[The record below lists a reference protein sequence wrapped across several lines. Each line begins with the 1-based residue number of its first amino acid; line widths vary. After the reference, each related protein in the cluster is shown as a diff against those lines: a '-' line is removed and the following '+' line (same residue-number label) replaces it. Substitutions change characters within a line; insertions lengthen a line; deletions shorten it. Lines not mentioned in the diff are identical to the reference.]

1 MVKSFLCGIMAIGL
15 FQQTRLPARDYF
27 VVGSNSMQR
36 VYYETSSNSSV
47 NHDGRLALDGDTATA
62 WISRKSDGP
71 QWLQIDYGSKRLISK
86 IVVYPGRKDNYRTV
100 RYLVLQFLYRGEW
113 FDFAEVPLLKKAL
126 FGRGESFLDRVE
138 IDVGGVDASTFRI
151 FFPAGSAIDG
161 YAAITEVETWLGSN
175 KIICFDPR
183 LNNLFLPIR
192 NAFLPESDA
201 HYPTAPRNYRGGVHA
216 GIDIYYHYTDESY
229 SPIAVN
235 FSTPVYAVSRG
246 RVIRADW
253 DHRVMSQE
261 EWRDQS
267 AYSQVHEPTFVKL
280 SFGGRQVWI
289 DHGNGIVTAY
299 NHLSK
304 IDKSIQAGREVGRGQ
319 RLGWAGNSGLWG
331 ETLGNQ
337 DGCHLHLEIWI
348 DGRYLG
354 YGMDV
359 ADIRKYFSWIFSV
372 SE

>member
-1 MVKSFLCGIMAIGL
+1 
-15 FQQTRLPARDYF
+15 
-27 VVGSNSMQR
+27 
-36 VYYETSSNSSV
+36 
-47 NHDGRLALDGDTATA
+47 
-62 WISRKSDGP
+62 
-71 QWLQIDYGSKRLISK
+71 
-86 IVVYPGRKDNYRTV
+86 
-100 RYLVLQFLYRGEW
+100 
-113 FDFAEVPLLKKAL
+113 
-126 FGRGESFLDRVE
+126 
-138 IDVGGVDASTFRI
+138 
-151 FFPAGSAIDG
+151 
-161 YAAITEVETWLGSN
+161 
-175 KIICFDPR
+175 
-183 LNNLFLPIR
+183 
-192 NAFLPESDA
+192 
-201 HYPTAPRNYRGGVHA
+201 
-216 GIDIYYHYTDESY
+216 
-229 SPIAVN
+229 
-235 FSTPVYAVSRG
+235 
-246 RVIRADW
+246 
-253 DHRVMSQE
+253 MSQE

-299 NHLSK
+299 NHLSR
-304 IDKSIQAGREVGRGQ
+304 IDRSIRAGREVGRGQ

>member
-1 MVKSFLCGIMAIGL
+1 MAIGL

-113 FDFAEVPLLKKAL
+113 FDFAEVPLLKNAL
-126 FGRGESFLDRVE
+126 FGRGASFLDRVE

-151 FFPAGSAIDG
+151 FFPAGSTIDG
-161 YAAITEVETWLGSN
+161 YAAVTEVETWLGSN
-175 KIICFDPR
+175 RIICFDPR

-229 SPIAVN
+229 SPVAVN
-235 FSTPVYAVSRG
+235 FSTPVYAVSGG

-253 DHRVMSQE
+253 DHRVMSQAFT
-261 EWRDQS
+261 D
-267 AYSQVHEPTFVKL
+267 
-280 SFGGRQVWI
+280 G
-289 DHGNGIVTAY
+289 
-299 NHLSK
+299 
-304 IDKSIQAGREVGRGQ
+304 
-319 RLGWAGNSGLWG
+319 LGARPGDYG
-331 ETLGNQ
+331 EHQL
-337 DGCHLHLEIWI
+337 LL
-348 DGRYLG
+348 L
-354 YGMDV
+354 
-359 ADIRKYFSWIFSV
+359 
-372 SE
+372 